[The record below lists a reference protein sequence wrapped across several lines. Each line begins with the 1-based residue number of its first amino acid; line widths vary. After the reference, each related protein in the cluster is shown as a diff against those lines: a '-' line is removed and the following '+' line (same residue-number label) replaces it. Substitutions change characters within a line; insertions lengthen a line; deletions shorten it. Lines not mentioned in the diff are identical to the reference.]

1 MTVIFDWSNCLEN
14 ANTSSCGSRMLSIR
28 TINASDW
35 SQYRNLRLESLQDS
49 PHAFAS
55 TFENE
60 SKRSCEDWQN
70 KIQAALDS
78 GRNHIF
84 LAEYEGVN
92 CGLVWCRLSEVDL
105 NLAEIFQM
113 WVNPDFRN
121 LNIGQGLMKAAINC
135 ANHNGANRIQLE
147 VAVTNQP
154 IILFYQKQGFQIVDT
169 SVALEEDSNT
179 VRMNLYL

>member
-1 MTVIFDWSNCLEN
+1 
-14 ANTSSCGSRMLSIR
+14 MLTIR
-28 TINASDW
+28 TINTNDW
-35 SQYRNLRLESLQDS
+35 PQYRNLRLQSLQDS

-55 TFENE
+55 TFESE
-60 SKRSCEDWQN
+60 SKHSCGDWQN
-70 KIQAALDS
+70 KIQTALGS

-84 LAEYEGVN
+84 LAEYDGIN
-92 CGLVWCRLSEVDL
+92 CGLIWCRLSEVDL

-135 ANHNGANRIQLE
+135 ANQNGANRVQLE

-154 IILFYQKQGFQIVDT
+154 TILFYQKQGFQIVDT
-169 SVALEEDSNT
+169 PIALEEDSNT

>member
-1 MTVIFDWSNCLEN
+1 
-14 ANTSSCGSRMLSIR
+14 MLTIR

-35 SQYRNLRLESLQDS
+35 SQYRNLRLQSLQDS

-55 TFENE
+55 TFESE
-60 SKRSCEDWQN
+60 SKHSCGDWQN
-70 KIQAALDS
+70 KIQTALGS

-84 LAEYEGVN
+84 LAEYDGIN
-92 CGLVWCRLSEVDL
+92 CGLIWCRLSEVDL

-121 LNIGQGLMKAAINC
+121 LNIGQELMKAAINC
-135 ANHNGANRIQLE
+135 ANQNGANRIQLE

-169 SVALEEDSNT
+169 PVVLEEDSNT